1 MSPTLA
7 VQTSPFVD
15 YVGIAPYLLLVVGM
29 IVVLMVLPLLLA
41 KTTRHRVKDEA
52 YECGLPPQGT
62 AKQRFS
68 VHFYMVA
75 VLFILFDIEAVFLFP
90 WATSV
95 QELGPIGFSGAVVFV
110 AVLGLGLAYAWRKR
124 VLDWN

>member
-1 MSPTLA
+1 MLA
-7 VQTSPFVD
+7 VQTSPFID
-15 YVGIAPYLLLVVGM
+15 YVGIAPFLLLVIGM
-29 IVVLMVLPLLLA
+29 ITVLMLAPVLIG
-41 KTTRHRVKDEA
+41 KTTRGKVKDEP
-52 YECGLPPQGT
+52 YECGLPPEGS

-68 VHFYMVA
+68 IHFYMVA

-90 WATSV
+90 WAVSV